1 MTLSPPGE
9 STGTP
14 GPSAA
19 TGNRDSTG
27 PARASRH
34 RYRGPKPQVSGEAP
48 APRSRPAHMAG
59 WRSPLGAGTPGWP
72 HSSPQKHP
80 RPLPAAG
87 PRQEGVKLESRN
99 SPLRASPGPPL
110 PPPPQRK
117 GPRAAAPAGRL
128 SRAGRA
134 PHPLPAPGHRR
145 APPGTPHLSPA
156 PGIPGRPAP
165 FRGTLRL
172 SLGIPHHFPGHTQPF
187 SGPEHPRI
195 FPQDPRTPRPPRR
208 FPGYPAFPPE
218 LGASVPP
225 YTRTPTP
232 AQGTPG
238 HRTSGPDDEGVA
250 GPRSPR
256 CPRGA
261 EPQIGRCGGARPGHP
276 TGEGMRGVTAG
287 GAGRG
292 VTRGLT

>member
-19 TGNRDSTG
+19 AGNRDSTG

-80 RPLPAAG
+80 RPLPTAG

-145 APPGTPHLSPA
+145 APRTFPRPQASPGAPHLSGALCAFPWAFRIISRGTRSRSPARSTHASFPKTPA
-156 PGIPGRPAP
+156 PPGPRAAS
-165 FRGTLRL
+165 RD
-172 SLGIPHHFPGHTQPF
+172 IPHSLP
-187 SGPEHPRI
+187 SSEHPY
-195 FPQDPRTPRPPRR
+195 PRTPALQPRPRAPPDTAPRGR
-208 FPGYPAFPPE
+208 TMRGWRGRGAPA
-218 LGASVPP
+218 A
-225 YTRTPTP
+225 R
-232 AQGTPG
+232 
-238 HRTSGPDDEGVA
+238 GVRN
-250 GPRSPR
+250 PRS
-256 CPRGA
+256 
-261 EPQIGRCGGARPGHP
+261 
-276 TGEGMRGVTAG
+276 G
-287 GAGRG
+287 GAGVRDRG
-292 VTRGLT
+292 TPRGKGCAE